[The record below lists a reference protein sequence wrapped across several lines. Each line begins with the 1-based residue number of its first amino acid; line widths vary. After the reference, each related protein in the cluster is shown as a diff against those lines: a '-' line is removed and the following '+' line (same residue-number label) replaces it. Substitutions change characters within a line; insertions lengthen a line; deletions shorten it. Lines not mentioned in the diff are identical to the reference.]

1 MDLRAAQQVRSVAH
15 HDVRPLLDGA
25 PGEGAD
31 KFSWV
36 FEGRLLLV
44 SVKADEDNVRPQA
57 GLARPFK
64 DLLHVLGVGN
74 SLDRGTIGGAEAGV
88 QDDRASQDRNTLTLH
103 AGLPS
108 SASKASADRS
118 L

>member
-25 PGEGAD
+25 PGEGAN
-31 KFSWV
+31 KLSWV
-36 FEGRLLLV
+36 FGGRLLLV
-44 SVKADEDNVRPQA
+44 GVKADEDNVRPQA

-74 SLDRGTIGGAEAGV
+74 SLTRGPIGGAEAGV
-88 QDDRASQDRNTLTLH
+88 KEASGSQVRIRQREQARVL
-103 AGLPS
+103 
-108 SASKASADRS
+108 R
-118 L
+118 